1 LTGRDTRLLP
11 FEVIRRNLRQQ
22 SPLYRGIQHIPLDKI
37 VGSAG
42 RYNEMTRRFLP
53 LSNSMKERWVNIT
66 ALAMAEGWPPIDL
79 YQIGDVYFVKDGNH
93 RVSAARQLGY
103 PSIEA
108 HVWEFPEEIFID
120 PNDKLDDILIRFSER
135 DFMQTTR
142 LAQHYPNH
150 NIHFTT
156 AGRYS
161 ELKAQIEDLR
171 QKLAYIDER
180 EIPYEEAVDLWY
192 ELIYLP
198 TVQIIRESGLLAAL
212 PGRTEADL
220 FVWLSVHRDTL
231 LETYGEYDHL
241 ADLAQRL
248 VDVYGEKPAAKVSRQ
263 VKRLLGRDE
272 LPPLHDP
279 DAKIIK

>member
-1 LTGRDTRLLP
+1 
-11 FEVIRRNLRQQ
+11 
-22 SPLYRGIQHIPLDKI
+22 
-37 VGSAG
+37 
-42 RYNEMTRRFLP
+42 
-53 LSNSMKERWVNIT
+53 
-66 ALAMAEGWPPIDL
+66 
-79 YQIGDVYFVKDGNH
+79 VKDGNH

-120 PNDKLDDILIRFSER
+120 PSDKLDDILIRFSER
-135 DFMQTTR
+135 DFMETTGLDQR
-142 LAQHYPNH
+142 YPNH
-150 NIHFTT
+150 NIRFTT

-180 EIPYEEAVDLWY
+180 EIPYEEAVDLWF
-192 ELIYLP
+192 ELVYLP
-198 TVQIIRESGLLAAL
+198 TVQIIRESELLAAF

-220 FVWLSVHRDTL
+220 FAWLSVHRDPL

-248 VDVYGEKPAAKVSRQ
+248 VDVYREKPVAKATRQ
-263 VKRLLGRDE
+263 VKRMLGREE
-272 LPPLHDP
+272 LPPLHVPDP
-279 DAKIIK
+279 NIANGE